1 MSEEDPT
8 VLLVHG
14 AFTDASSW
22 AAVTDRLQQASVR
35 VQALANPLRGLSSDG
50 EYVASVARQVPGPVV
65 LVGHSYGG
73 PVITYAG
80 TRADNVRALVFV
92 ASFGLNEGQTINDST
107 RLYPAPRLAES
118 LELRQ
123 YPSEPAPAP
132 ELYILE
138 ERFADV
144 FAADLPQDRRA
155 ALSVSQ
161 RPVAAAAFDQPLFG
175 TPGWKTL
182 PSWFM
187 VTTQDQAIHP
197 EAQQA
202 AAKLMNS
209 VTSEVAASHA
219 VTLSQPDTVT
229 VFILK
234 ALAALS
240 ASAGSRTL

>member
-22 AAVTDRLQQASVR
+22 AAVTDRLQQAGVR

-50 EYVASVARQVPGPVV
+50 EYIASAARQMPGPVL

-80 TRADNVRALVFV
+80 TRADNVRGLVFV
-92 ASFGLNEGQTINDST
+92 ASFGVDEGKTINDST

-118 LELRQ
+118 LEFRQ
-123 YPSEPAPAP
+123 YPNATEPAT
-132 ELYILE
+132 ELYILQ
-138 ERFADV
+138 ERFAEV
-144 FAADLPQDRRA
+144 FAADVPQDRRA

-161 RPVAAAAFDQPLFG
+161 RPVAAAVFDEPLAG
-175 TPGWKTL
+175 VPAWKTL

-197 EAQQA
+197 EAQRA
-202 AAKLMNS
+202 AARRMNS

-219 VTLSQPDTVT
+219 VALSQPDTVT
-229 VFILK
+229 VLILK
-234 ALAALS
+234 ALAAL
-240 ASAGSRTL
+240 ATPA